1 MVAVYYAHMLR
12 HYGGL
17 PIIDK
22 VISPD
27 EASMPTRATLQQTV
41 DFIVRLLNE
50 AIDCPEFPWHIS
62 EAEMSNWDGRLTKA
76 GAMGLKARVYF
87 LSPVRC
93 LIMMSLTFREQL
105 PKR

>member
-22 VISPD
+22 VISP
-27 EASMPTRATLQQTV
+27 MKHRCLPLPLLQQTV

-62 EAEMSNWDGRLTKA
+62 EAEMSNWDGRLTK
-76 GAMGLKARVYF
+76 
-87 LSPVRC
+87 PV
-93 LIMMSLTFREQL
+93 QWG
-105 PKR
+105 